1 MKNPNIRIEVT
12 TCDGDQVEFKS
23 EDVEFIEAVT
33 KLSAE
38 KVGYILQP
46 TKRKGGGDG

>member
-1 MKNPNIRIEVT
+1 MKNPNIRIEIV
-12 TCDGDQVEFKS
+12 TCDGEKVIFES
-23 EDVEFIEAVT
+23 EDQEFI
-33 KLSAE
+33 LSIATQAAE